1 MKSINRYIKSH
12 YLPDKSVKSL
22 WKLLIGARTQ
32 QTYFDAV
39 MQDLLPVYELYPN
52 VSFEAVTRL
61 VRNDSEENISIN
73 NNLKLYPYFYYASE
87 LSFSSFV
94 LLLQT
99 VSEYLYHSSD
109 YLPSSNRLFIQQHV
123 KQLFTK
129 IKKEDQ
135 FIHLAQEVDDLS
147 QYIFKSTGSCYFIHF
162 LHGHQIRPDSYEQLS
177 KQFNISIDEIKSQM
191 ITEKNLMLHAFKTRE
206 YKLLSYLYVRT
217 PLHINTSDTYQRL
230 INGDSIDMIQR
241 NKSVRIHTI
250 QDHIIEILIKDYPL
264 DISNYL
270 SEQEYITIK
279 EIIENNRYG
288 KLKTL
293 YEISPI
299 KDYFKLKIA
308 IVKYKME
315 QCK

>member
-1 MKSINRYIKSH
+1 MKTINRYIKTH
-12 YLPDKSVKSL
+12 YLTDKSVKSL

-52 VSFEAVTRL
+52 VSFDAVTRL
-61 VRNDSEENISIN
+61 VHNDSDVNFNHN
-73 NNLKLYPYFYYASE
+73 NDLKLYPYFYYASE
-87 LSFSSFV
+87 LSFTTFV

-109 YLPSSNRLFIQQHV
+109 YLPSSNRLFIQQQV
-123 KQLFTK
+123 KHLFMK
-129 IKKEDQ
+129 IKNDDE
-135 FIHLAQEVDDLS
+135 FIVLAHEVDDLS
-147 QYIFKSTGSCYFIHF
+147 QFIFKEAGSCYFIHF
-162 LHGHQIRPDSYEQLS
+162 LHGHQIRPDSYEQIS
-177 KQFNISIDEIKSQM
+177 KQFNLSIDEIKSQM
-191 ITEKNLMLHAFKTRE
+191 IIEMNLMLHAFKTRK

-230 INGDSIDMIQR
+230 INGDSIETIQR

-264 DISNYL
+264 DTTFYL
-270 SEQEYITIK
+270 SEQEYIAIK
-279 EIIENNRYG
+279 EMIKNNRFG

-293 YEISPI
+293 YELSPI